1 MFTSS
6 CTGFTLLL
14 FTAARKAAELVSANL
29 STPRPP
35 TAPASSAHYSIDSS
49 YRPTRIRIRIR
60 IRVCHTHGP
69 LTPTLNWPGLDW
81 IGVGTRAS
89 TGIRTLPEIPG
100 PVSELASRSRS
111 RTSHI
116 AHRSGQSCS
125 LKRLRPGEAH
135 LRLGRSDDSHMSY
148 DAYIRAL

>member
-1 MFTSS
+1 MFTTS

-14 FTAARKAAELVSANL
+14 FTAARKASELVSANL

-35 TAPASSAHYSIDSS
+35 TAPASSAHYSIDRS
-49 YRPTRIRIRIR
+49 YRPTRIRIR
-60 IRVCHTHGP
+60 VCPTHGP
-69 LTPTLNWPGLDW
+69 LTPTLKWTGLDW

-89 TGIRTLPEIPG
+89 TGIRTLPEIPR
-100 PVSELASRSRS
+100 PVSELANRCRSRRS
-111 RTSHI
+111 QI
-116 AHRSGQSCS
+116 ADRSGQSCS